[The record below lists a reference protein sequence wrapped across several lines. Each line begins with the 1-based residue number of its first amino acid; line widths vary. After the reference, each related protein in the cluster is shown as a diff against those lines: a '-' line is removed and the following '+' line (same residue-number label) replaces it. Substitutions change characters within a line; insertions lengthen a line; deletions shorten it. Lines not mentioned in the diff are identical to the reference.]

1 MKIKNFLKS
10 VARFGRDENGAT
22 AIEYG
27 IIVGVISIVIV
38 VAAGTIGDN
47 LTTTFDSIATALT
60 PDAAD

>member
-27 IIVGVISIVIV
+27 IIVGLISVVIV
-38 VAAGTIGDN
+38 GAATLIGDDLIAAFNKVAA
-47 LTTTFDSIATALT
+47 AL
-60 PDAAD
+60 